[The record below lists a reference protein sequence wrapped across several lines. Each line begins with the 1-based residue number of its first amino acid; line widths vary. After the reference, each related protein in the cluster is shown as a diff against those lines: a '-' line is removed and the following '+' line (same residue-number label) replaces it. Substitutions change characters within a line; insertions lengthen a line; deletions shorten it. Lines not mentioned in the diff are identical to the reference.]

1 MLKYRTIWV
10 IIYCII
16 LAGLL
21 VHNFVYPLPKVGLG
35 IAMIVALVIFVSLAV
50 WGAMRVD
57 SNYFIDVH
65 TKADTQ
71 EKVVALSFDDGP
83 VEQYT
88 PQILDILQQHQV
100 PAAFFCIGH
109 RAETQPHLLKRI
121 HGEGHLIGNHSYEHN
136 FWFDMKSSR
145 NMIKD
150 LQTADEM
157 IIQATGLQPR
167 LFRPPYGVTNPNLAK
182 AITEGEYIPVGWS
195 VRSLDTVIK
204 EEDKLLERVTRNIRP
219 GDIFLFHDTSAATVK
234 ILPALI
240 RHIREQGFTF
250 RRIDHLLNVPA
261 YA

>member
-1 MLKYRTIWV
+1 MLKYGTIWV

-16 LAGLL
+16 AAVLL
-21 VHNFVYPLPKVGLG
+21 VHNFVYPLPRTG
-35 IAMIVALVIFVSLAV
+35 IAWGMIAGMLIFIGFAV
-50 WGAMRVD
+50 WGATRVD

-65 TKADTQ
+65 TKAVTQ
-71 EKVVALSFDDGP
+71 EKAVSLSFDDGP
-83 VEQYT
+83 VENYT

-109 RAETQPHLLKRI
+109 RAETQPNLLKRI
-121 HGEGHLIGNHSYEHN
+121 HADGHLIGNHSYEHN
-136 FWFDMKSSR
+136 FWFDLKSSR

-157 IIQATGLQPR
+157 IINATGLQPR

-182 AITEGEYIPVGWS
+182 AIKEGDYIPVGWS
-195 VRSLDTVIK
+195 IRSLDTVIK

-219 GDIFLFHDTSAATVK
+219 GDIFLFHDTSATTVR

-240 RHIREQGFTF
+240 RHIREQGFTI